1 MKATALSLGIAVSVV
16 LIAAAISLYVIA
28 GQHGGSRHRESIEL
42 VRGLQQLSSSWSIEL
57 ARVRSDPLADFDSLA
72 TFLPRLA
79 RLKESLADAARRT
92 PELPDRLASEVQ
104 VFLSAMDAQEE
115 RIERFKTGY
124 AVVRNSTRYLPLAAA
139 NAAREA
145 HAANDE
151 ALAMRIATLLQDLNV
166 YLASPTDAAAEHL
179 GAEIEGL
186 REASVGYAPA
196 LANALA
202 NLLAH
207 AEVLLAR
214 SAPTGEL
221 FEVATSNETAGI
233 GDRLAAALAF
243 ERDRRRASALLYER
257 GALALLALLAVLWIA
272 IALNPRTRRTARP
285 PERRE
290 AARAPD
296 DAPDEPAIGARP
308 AAVLPPPV
316 STGAGSDEV
325 RDPPAAPATPAHL
338 SAEAAMRY
346 RYHCER
352 VGESIA
358 AAARRL
364 TTRADALHH
373 GQQSLRRAL
382 GGLDYLPDLPDGGDF
397 DEQVEA
403 SAAVAAHMRRE
414 VNAIADLAR
423 RLAAFAKL
431 PNGDAGRDMV
441 DVNACI
447 EEVVAA
453 TGAQEAA
460 EVSLRLG
467 AVPEVFASRT
477 EIRLLL
483 AQVLENS
490 VHAVQALRERRA
502 AIKIDTAARDDAI
515 VVRVIDNGPGIAPD
529 RRTRIFQ
536 AFYTSREGAMGLG
549 LTLAGELVKRYEGGI
564 KVNSLPDRGTV
575 TELTLPTGT
584 PGP

>member
-1 MKATALSLGIAVSVV
+1 MKATTLSLGIAVSVV
-16 LIAAAISLYVIA
+16 LLAAALGLYVIA

-72 TFLPRLA
+72 TFLPRIA

-145 HAANDE
+145 QAANDE

-166 YLASPTDAAAEHL
+166 YLASPTDTAAEHL
-179 GAEIEGL
+179 GAELGSL

-233 GDRLAAALAF
+233 GDRLASALAF
-243 ERDRRRASALLYER
+243 ERDRRRASAVLYER

-272 IALNPRTRRTARP
+272 IALHQRTRRTARP

-290 AARAPD
+290 TARAAD
-296 DAPDEPAIGARP
+296 DVPAEPAIGARARP
-308 AAVLPPPV
+308 AAVLPPP
-316 STGAGSDEV
+316 DEV
-325 RDPPAAPATPAHL
+325 RDLPAEPAEPAPPAHF

-423 RLAAFAKL
+423 RLAAFARL

-515 VVRVIDNGPGIAPD
+515 VVRIIDNGPGISPA

>member
-1 MKATALSLGIAVSVV
+1 
-16 LIAAAISLYVIA
+16 
-28 GQHGGSRHRESIEL
+28 
-42 VRGLQQLSSSWSIEL
+42 
-57 ARVRSDPLADFDSLA
+57 
-72 TFLPRLA
+72 
-79 RLKESLADAARRT
+79 
-92 PELPDRLASEVQ
+92 
-104 VFLSAMDAQEE
+104 
-115 RIERFKTGY
+115 
-124 AVVRNSTRYLPLAAA
+124 
-139 NAAREA
+139 
-145 HAANDE
+145 
-151 ALAMRIATLLQDLNV
+151 MRIATLLQNLNV
-166 YLASPTDAAAEHL
+166 YLASPTDTAAEHL
-179 GAEIEGL
+179 GAELGSL

-243 ERDRRRASALLYER
+243 ERDRRRASSVLYER
-257 GALALLALLAVLWIA
+257 GALGLLALLAVLWIA
-272 IALNPRTRRTARP
+272 IALNQRTRRAARP

-290 AARAPD
+290 TARAPD
-296 DAPDEPAIGARP
+296 DAPAEPAIGARARS
-308 AAVLPPPV
+308 AAVLPPP
-316 STGAGSDEV
+316 DEV
-325 RDPPAAPATPAHL
+325 PDLPAAPATPAHL

-403 SAAVAAHMRRE
+403 SAAVAAHMRRD

-423 RLAAFAKL
+423 RLAAFARL

-460 EVSLRLG
+460 EVSLHLG

-502 AIKIDTAARDDAI
+502 AIKIDTAARNDAI
-515 VVRVIDNGPGIAPD
+515 VVRIIDNGPGIAPD

-564 KVNSLPDRGTV
+564 KVNSLPHRGTV